1 MTDRRTSAGASG
13 GWRCELL
20 RSTVSEAKADGC
32 HGHPHLDVYDSSY
45 R

>member
-1 MTDRRTSAGASG
+1 MIGRRTSG
-13 GWRCELL
+13 GGGRCELL

-32 HGHPHLDVYDSSY
+32 HGHPHLDVYDNPY